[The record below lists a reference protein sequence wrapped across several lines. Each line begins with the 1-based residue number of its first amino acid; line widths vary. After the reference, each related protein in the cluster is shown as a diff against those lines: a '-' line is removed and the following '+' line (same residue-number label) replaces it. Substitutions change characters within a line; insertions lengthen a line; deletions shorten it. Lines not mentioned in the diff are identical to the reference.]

1 MDGSKDT
8 EDGGALNNKSFL
20 WEVPLLPLLE
30 RSCSDCGG
38 RSSAGIVGG
47 DLSEA
52 GKSFRRVLSETWNYP
67 SWLFVESAANSS
79 SDDVGSDPDLDCGED
94 EIEVTEDCT
103 ENNCVEHEDSS
114 DSEDEGWYSL
124 SRTDVRKLQDVRNT
138 SEHVNIILTNP
149 DILHLPQTSIYISQ
163 SGLCC
168 EDADQRNEESS
179 PERTSYSSLSSGD
192 SGQLSDSSKSSE
204 TVQLSDSRKTSD
216 SGQHSDSRKSS
227 DISHLSDSRSSPEAC
242 SEISCD
248 SEDSGAH
255 KITVYVKYT
264 GHESETQLVEGCV
277 DSEGEAEQD
286 TSTRVESQL
295 LNVPDSDSITICD
308 TRVRLRL
315 CATKKKPCPS
325 QQLVPVKRKDLFK
338 LLGLNESSH
347 IVDPSEEADAKKV
360 ALQNFLSTA
369 DKNDN
374 TSKKNSILLAPKQG
388 RKNLAKFLGIDMSAA
403 LAEDEALLHSGM
415 ERSLPLDCESVSIS
429 SSTASSGKKPSGAR
443 QILGRALPGI
453 RSHSRGASCEKTP
466 MEDIPEQLRTP
477 KVPQA
482 NRKDL
487 QRFLGL
493 NDCEE
498 MVYIRNVRKPQ
509 RNESHQTRNGSHHGG
524 NGPPQRLHHSDP
536 SSCSPKCDC
545 GPENDLRGTIS
556 SICSCVVCSNEYSAE
571 NNEMSATDQKPLNN
585 EPGNQEQSASR
596 NPKII
601 GNSSEQLRQKCDGN
615 CSESDPC
622 VMCQKLVGQKCDN
635 EKCIMCTTLNRPKN
649 PSEESE
655 KENSGEIPTDE
666 ANDDSRNINNNIKN
680 NDANSHPPPLPKK
693 TVAPY
698 QEYKFGLE
706 EPMPTVDKSGKE
718 KRRKKNAN
726 KRMEQIIKIHTEN
739 GNGDEPESNGSH
751 LKIMRTL
758 DRSEPRQRRFH
769 KRSIL
774 KQHSKDCDRPD
785 NYLDMAKVNI
795 RNNQKVKFAGSL
807 RKREQVKLHRRKILG
822 HPCQARNLH
831 AGPKPKYIYELKI
844 THLQI

>member
-1 MDGSKDT
+1 MDDSKDN
-8 EDGGALNNKSFL
+8 EDGGENTKSFL
-20 WEVPLLPLLE
+20 WEVPVLPLLE

-38 RSSAGIVGG
+38 RSSAGVVGG

-67 SWLFVESAANSS
+67 SWLFVESTANSS

-149 DILHLPQTSIYISQ
+149 DILHLPQTSIFISQ

-168 EDADQRNEESS
+168 DEEDQRNEESS

-192 SGQLSDSSKSSE
+192 SGQLSDSSKSSA
-204 TVQLSDSRKTSD
+204 TIQLSDSRKTSD

-227 DISHLSDSRSSPEAC
+227 EISHLSDSRSSPEAC
-242 SEISCD
+242 SDISCD

-255 KITVYVKYT
+255 KITVYVKYS

-286 TSTRVESQL
+286 NPARVESQL
-295 LNVPDSDSITICD
+295 RDVPDSDSITICD

-325 QQLVPVKRKDLFK
+325 QQLIPVKRKDLFK

-360 ALQNFLSTA
+360 ALQNFLSTT

-388 RKNLAKFLGIDMSAA
+388 RKNLAKFLGIDMSA
-403 LAEDEALLHSGM
+403 LADDEALVHSGM
-415 ERSLPLDCESVSIS
+415 ERSVPLDCESVSIS
-429 SSTASSGKKPSGAR
+429 SSTASSGKKPNGAR

-571 NNEMSATDQKPLNN
+571 NNEMSATNQKPLNN
-585 EPGNQEQSASR
+585 DPGNQEQSSSR

-601 GNSSEQLRQKCDGN
+601 GNSSEQMRQKCEGN
-615 CSESDPC
+615 CPESEPC

-635 EKCIMCTTLNRPKN
+635 EKCIMCTTLNRRKN
-649 PSEESE
+649 TSEESE
-655 KENSGEIPTDE
+655 KENISGEVVPVDE
-666 ANDDSRNINNNIKN
+666 AEDDSRNINNNIKN
-680 NDANSHPPPLPKK
+680 SDANSHPPPLPKK

-706 EPMPTVDKSGKE
+706 EPMPIVDKSGKE
-718 KRRKKNAN
+718 KRRKKNAT

-739 GNGDEPESNGSH
+739 GNSDEPESNGSH

-822 HPCQARNLH
+822 HPCQASGLPYMLAQN
-831 AGPKPKYIYELKI
+831 PNIY
-844 THLQI
+844 TS

>member
-1 MDGSKDT
+1 MDDSKDN
-8 EDGGALNNKSFL
+8 EDGGENTKSFL
-20 WEVPLLPLLE
+20 WEVPVLPLLE

-38 RSSAGIVGG
+38 RSSAGVVGG
-47 DLSEA
+47 DLAEA

-67 SWLFVESAANSS
+67 SWLFVESPANSS

-149 DILHLPQTSIYISQ
+149 DILHLPQTSIFISQ
-163 SGLCC
+163 SGICC
-168 EDADQRNEESS
+168 EEEDQRNEESS

-192 SGQLSDSSKSSE
+192 SGQLSDSSKSSG

-227 DISHLSDSRSSPEAC
+227 EISHLSDSRSSPEAC
-242 SEISCD
+242 SDISCD

-255 KITVYVKYT
+255 KITVYVKYS
-264 GHESETQLVEGCV
+264 GHESENQLVEGCV

-286 TSTRVESQL
+286 NPARVESQL
-295 LNVPDSDSITICD
+295 RDVPDSDSITICD

-325 QQLVPVKRKDLFK
+325 QQLIPVKRKDLFK

-360 ALQNFLSTA
+360 ALQNFLSSA

-388 RKNLAKFLGIDMSAA
+388 RKNLAKFLGIDMSA
-403 LAEDEALLHSGM
+403 LADDEALVHSGM
-415 ERSLPLDCESVSIS
+415 ERSVPLDCESVSIS
-429 SSTASSGKKPSGAR
+429 SSTASSGKKPTGAR
-443 QILGRALPGI
+443 HILGKALPGI

-536 SSCSPKCDC
+536 SSWSPKCDC

-571 NNEMSATDQKPLNN
+571 NNEMSAMAATNQKPLNN
-585 EPGNQEQSASR
+585 DPGNQEQSSSR
-596 NPKII
+596 NRKII
-601 GNSSEQLRQKCDGN
+601 VNSSQQMRPECEGN
-615 CSESDPC
+615 CPESEPC
-622 VMCQKLVGQKCDN
+622 LRCQKLVQHNCGN
-635 EKCIMCTTLNRPKN
+635 EKCIMCTTLNRRKN
-649 PSEESE
+649 TSEESE
-655 KENSGEIPTDE
+655 KEISSEIPADAAE
-666 ANDDSRNINNNIKN
+666 DDSRNINNNIKN
-680 NDANSHPPPLPKK
+680 GDANSLHPPPLPKK

-706 EPMPTVDKSGKE
+706 EPMPIVDKSGKE
-718 KRRKKNAN
+718 KRRKKNAT

-739 GNGDEPESNGSH
+739 GNGEEPESNSSH

-822 HPCQARNLH
+822 HPCQAGH
-831 AGPKPKYIYELKI
+831 P
-844 THLQI
+844 TCWH

>member
-1 MDGSKDT
+1 MDETKDN
-8 EDGGALNNKSFL
+8 EDGGENNKSFL

-38 RSSAGIVGG
+38 RSSSGIVGG
-47 DLSEA
+47 DFSEA

-67 SWLFVESAANSS
+67 SWLFVESPANSS

-103 ENNCVEHEDSS
+103 ENNCAEHEESS

-149 DILHLPQTSIYISQ
+149 DILHLPQTSIFISQ
-163 SGLCC
+163 SGICC
-168 EDADQRNEESS
+168 DEEDERNEESS

-192 SGQLSDSSKSSE
+192 SGQLSDSSKSSGKN
-204 TVQLSDSRKTSD
+204 VQLLDSRKTSD
-216 SGQHSDSRKSS
+216 SGQHTDSRKSS
-227 DISHLSDSRSSPEAC
+227 DISHLSDCSRSSPEAC

-277 DSEGEAEQD
+277 DSEGESEQD
-286 TSTRVESQL
+286 NSARVESQL
-295 LNVPDSDSITICD
+295 RDVPDSDSITICD

-325 QQLVPVKRKDLFK
+325 QQLIPVKRKDLFK

-360 ALQNFLSTA
+360 ALQNFLSTT

-388 RKNLAKFLGIDMSAA
+388 RKNLAKFLGIDMSA
-403 LAEDEALLHSGM
+403 LADDEALVHGRI

-429 SSTASSGKKPSGAR
+429 SSTASSGRKPNGAR

-536 SSCSPKCDC
+536 SSCSSKCDC

-571 NNEMSATDQKPLNN
+571 NNEMSASDQKPLNN
-585 EPGNQEQSASR
+585 DPGNQEQSSTQ

-601 GNSSEQLRQKCDGN
+601 GNSSEQTVRRPNCDGN
-615 CSESDPC
+615 CSETDPC
-622 VMCQKLVGQKCDN
+622 LLCQKLVGQKCDN
-635 EKCIMCTTLNRPKN
+635 NKCIMCTTLNRRKN

-655 KENSGEIPTDE
+655 KENNSDIINDE
-666 ANDDSRNINNNIKN
+666 DVKEENRNVNNNAKN

-706 EPMPTVDKSGKE
+706 EPMPTVDKTGKE
-718 KRRKKNAN
+718 KRRKKNAT

-739 GNGDEPESNGSH
+739 GNTDEPESSGSH

-822 HPCQARNLH
+822 HPCQARHPTCWL
-831 AGPKPKYIYELKI
+831 
-844 THLQI
+844 